1 MDEIKALAPTGMLG
15 SGYSEKSL
23 LRAMEWEPHFIAC
36 DAGSTDGGP
45 DALATG
51 KCHFSRTAVKRDLQ
65 LMTMAARRA
74 DIPLIIGSAGS
85 GGGDLNLAWTVDI
98 LTEIARE
105 EDLHFKLGV
114 IHSEQD
120 REYLKGRLR
129 EGKIQP
135 LKPAPPI
142 DGEVINNSA
151 HIVGMM
157 GAEPIARSL
166 DEGADVVVAG
176 RSSDTALFAAIPL
189 ANGFPEGPT
198 WHAAKILECGAA
210 CVALRRAPDC
220 MFATIRK
227 DHFVVEPPGEELWCT
242 PQSVASHTLY
252 ENADPFHLYE
262 CSGMLN
268 TYESQYEAVS
278 DRAVKV
284 SGSTWE
290 PAETYTV
297 KLEGTELAGYQSVVI
312 GSIRDPII
320 IRQVDSWIESLKER
334 LATRIRD
341 AFGGLEVGKDCSIFF
356 RVFGRN
362 ATMGPLEPEDSS
374 PHELCIF
381 IEVTAGAPEL
391 ARSIA
396 DSCQH
401 LAVHHP
407 VPEWNGLITS
417 LAYPYSPAVL
427 DRGPVYRFNLNHLV
441 ESDTP
446 YEMFPTELTA
456 V

>member
-1 MDEIKALAPTGMLG
+1 MEEIRALAPTGMLG
-15 SGYSEKSL
+15 SGYSEASL
-23 LRAMEWEPHFIAC
+23 TKAMGWEPHFIAC

-51 KCHFSRTAVKRDLQ
+51 KCHFSSIAVKRDIK
-65 LMTMAARRA
+65 LMLMAARSA
-74 DIPLIIGSAGS
+74 KVPLIIGSAGS
-85 GGGDLNLAWTVDI
+85 GGGDLNLQWTQDI
-98 LTEIARE
+98 VAEIARE
-105 EDLHFKLGV
+105 EDLHFRLGI

-120 REYLKGRLR
+120 KEYLKGKLQ
-129 EGKIQP
+129 EEKIRP
-135 LKPAPPI
+135 LNPAPPI
-142 DGEVINNSA
+142 DDEVINRSA

-157 GAEPIARSL
+157 GAEPIAKIL
-166 DEGADVVVAG
+166 EEGAEVVLAG
-176 RSSDTALFAAIPL
+176 RASDTSLFAAIPV
-189 ANGFPEGPT
+189 ARGFPEGPV

-210 CVALRRAPDC
+210 CAAIRRAPDC

-262 CSGMLN
+262 CCGMLD
-268 TYESQYEAVS
+268 TYEAQYEAMS

-284 SGSTWE
+284 SGSQWV

-297 KLEGTELAGYQSVVI
+297 KLEGTELAGHQSIVL
-312 GSIRDPII
+312 GSVRDPII
-320 IRQVDSWIESLKER
+320 IRQIDSWLQSLRER
-334 LATRIRD
+334 LSVRVRD
-341 AFGGLEVGKDCSIFF
+341 AFGGLEEDQDYSLFF
-356 RVFGRN
+356 RVYGRN
-362 ATMGPLEPEDSS
+362 GTMGPLEPTET
-374 PHELCIF
+374 PAHELCVIME
-381 IEVTAGAPEL
+381 ITAPTGEL

-401 LAVHHP
+401 LAVHNP

-427 DRGPVYRFNLNHLV
+427 DRGPVYRFNMNHLV
-441 ESDTP
+441 EPATP
-446 YEMFPTELTA
+446 YEMFPAELTT